1 MCLNESIQ
9 PLNMSKNETRKTYLR
24 NIPSP
29 WYPSDSS
36 RAPPREM
43 TNAPAWKLPRS
54 YWARWGVS
62 VKLHSNDLSAW
73 LFGAQPEKKARY
85 ILSDTEKLMHFRC
98 FVFSLPC
105 LRARH
110 PHARPPPPPRAPCP
124 PLLRIIL
131 LSLTPPNGSQTFF
144 PRLENYA
151 QSGRL
156 FSHKLLTVAHIKV
169 VLQLRSEFSSIFVL
183 HYFPHKVQRY

>member
-1 MCLNESIQ
+1 MH
-9 PLNMSKNETRKTYLR
+9 R
-24 NIPSP
+24 NGKCTEAIGGG
-29 WYPSDSS
+29 
-36 RAPPREM
+36 
-43 TNAPAWKLPRS
+43 
-54 YWARWGVS
+54 WGVS

-144 PRLENYA
+144 SATGKLCTKWQVI
-151 QSGRL
+151 QSQAINGG
-156 FSHKLLTVAHIKV
+156 AH
-169 VLQLRSEFSSIFVL
+169 
-183 HYFPHKVQRY
+183 